1 MPRRQLLTDRLP
13 DLPRRLVLPRL
24 LVLPAILVL
33 AACSGPV
40 PVDGAEGG
48 ASAECAEVMALLPT
62 TLAGAPRRDTSG
74 GPGTAAWGD
83 PAILLR
89 CGVEAVGATTQPCV
103 GVPGASDEV
112 DWVVLANDETGSIV
126 RTFGRE
132 PAVEVEVPGSYGPAP
147 VSVLPDL
154 GEAVS
159 VVAATSVCVD

>member
-1 MPRRQLLTDRLP
+1 MPRRQLLT
-13 DLPRRLVLPRL
+13 RRRATVLLGGPLV
-24 LVLPAILVL
+24 LVL
-33 AACSGPV
+33 ASCSSPV
-40 PVDGAEGG
+40 PVVTADDGGSPA
-48 ASAECAEVMALLPT
+48 CADVLSLLPA

-89 CGVEAVGATTQPCV
+89 CGVEPVAATTQPCV
-103 GVPGASDEV
+103 GVPGSGGEV
-112 DWVVLANDETGSIV
+112 DWVVLATDDTGSIV

-132 PAVEVEVPGSYGPAP
+132 PAVELEVPAAYGPAP

-159 VVAATSVCVD
+159 VVEPTAVCVD